1 MHILIVEDDAFY
13 MDILARHVLSWGHDV
28 TRAATGWDAL
38 QKAAALPF
46 DLVLMDVFL
55 PDMTAMD
62 LIPRLR
68 PSQADP
74 PIVTLTGQNSRELER
89 LLREMGVAYYMA
101 KPVSAPELQ
110 MVVDHLA
117 RGRVRPAAPEQ
128 PTVPVPA

>member
-1 MHILIVEDDAFY
+1 MHILIVEDDSFY
-13 MDILARHVLSWGHDV
+13 MDILARQVASWGHDV

-38 QKAAALPF
+38 QKSVAMQF

-117 RGRVRPAAPEQ
+117 RGRERPVAPVQ
-128 PTVPVPA
+128 GTVSVPA